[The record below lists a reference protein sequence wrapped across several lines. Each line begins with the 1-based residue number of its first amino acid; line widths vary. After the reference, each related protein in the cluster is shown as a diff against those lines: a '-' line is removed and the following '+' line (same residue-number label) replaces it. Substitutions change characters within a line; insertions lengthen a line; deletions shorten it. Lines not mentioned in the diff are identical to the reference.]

1 MNTLA
6 LTRTIPAG
14 DLHGSRTSLA
24 LPDGLHFNEWQR
36 IGEQLEQQQSASQWW
51 IADWA
56 AYGERRYRRDYG
68 EALER
73 IYARGTLWN
82 LASVSR
88 RVEPSRRRE
97 DLSFSHHVEIASL
110 DPEWQTVWL
119 DDAQTH
125 GWSRDE
131 LRAKIAEWRGRGHPR
146 APALTIRAVDE
157 LHDLCLRAAEH
168 LGLDPAD
175 WARQT
180 LEKAAR
186 RVLSR

>member
-1 MNTLA
+1 MNA
-6 LTRTIPAG
+6 LTHVAG
-14 DLHGSRTSLA
+14 DLAGSHTTLE

-36 IGEQLEQQQSASQWW
+36 IGEQLEAHQTASQWW

-56 AYGERRYRRDYG
+56 AYGERCYRRDYG

-97 DLSFSHHVEIASL
+97 DLSFSHHVEVAPL
-110 DPEWQTVWL
+110 EADWQTVWL

-131 LRAKIAEWRGRGHPR
+131 LRGRLAEWRGRSTSR
-146 APALTIRAVDE
+146 TPALTIRAVDE
-157 LHDLCLRAAEH
+157 LHDLCIRAAERM
-168 LGLDPAD
+168 GLDPAD
-175 WARQT
+175 WARQA
-180 LEKAAR
+180 LEHAAR
-186 RVLSR
+186 LALAQ